1 MQCGAN
7 QRTIF
12 IVDDDRGLL
21 RLIEKALQREGFRT
35 GSALSGREALT
46 WLAANDADLLLLD
59 LKLQDMEGKE
69 LIRRLSETRPLLPFV
84 VITGQ
89 GDERVAVEMMK
100 GGAKDYLVKDVE
112 FLQFV
117 PEVVKHVL
125 EQIETERRLAAAEE
139 RVNLVE
145 SVVERGFS
153 AVLIADADFP
163 DPRILYVN
171 PSFTQL
177 TGYSPGR
184 VTGQPLSALGGLS
197 AVQERLR
204 QGLPEQEPILEGV
217 STYRIADE
225 EHWVEWRIGC

>member
-1 MQCGAN
+1 MQGGSN

-35 GSALSGREALT
+35 AVAPSGQEALR
-46 WLAANDADLLLLD
+46 WLAANAPDLLLLD

-69 LIRRLSETRPLLPFV
+69 LIRRLSETLHLPPFV

-100 GGAKDYLVKDVE
+100 GGAKDYLVKDAG
-112 FLQFV
+112 FLQLL
-117 PEVVKHVL
+117 PEVVKNVL
-125 EQIETERRLAAAEE
+125 DQIETKRRLAAAEE

-153 AVLIADADFP
+153 AVLIA
-163 DPRILYVN
+163 
-171 PSFTQL
+171 
-177 TGYSPGR
+177 
-184 VTGQPLSALGGLS
+184 
-197 AVQERLR
+197 
-204 QGLPEQEPILEGV
+204 
-217 STYRIADE
+217 
-225 EHWVEWRIGC
+225 